1 MFLLHCFFANV
12 LAHAVHALSLFAL
25 DKLEA
30 APPSNFVVVPAC
42 LLLCRR
48 DIRKT
53 RSRFESANQLASSSL
68 EDETAS
74 NRHIFCCFSLAERRR
89 NISADERFR
98 LDLGERNGI
107 PLEKQA
113 QQKVPHQV

>member
-1 MFLLHCFFANV
+1 MLFTRYPYLH
-12 LAHAVHALSLFAL
+12 LTS
-25 DKLEA
+25 KLEA

-42 LLLCRR
+42 LLVCFSVDGTSERHGAGLNP
-48 DIRKT
+48 T
-53 RSRFESANQLASSSL
+53 ANQLASSSL

-113 QQKVPHQV
+113 QQEVTHQV